1 MHDGIADASIITDM
15 TLPDNPDDDTDAGA
29 ATRRRIALWLA
40 LCAAMVFAMVV
51 LGGTTRLT
59 ESGLS
64 ITDWRPVTG
73 VLPPL
78 GEADWQAAYDRYR
91 TSPEFQTRNFWM
103 SVADFKTIFWLE
115 YLHRLWGRLIG
126 LVFLLPFL
134 WFLARDRLDR
144 RLAWRLGALFALGA
158 AQGLMGW
165 YMVKSGLVDRP
176 DVSHYR
182 LAAHLGLAFAIYGGM
197 AWLVLGLWRPARPP
211 PAARLRTHA
220 RAVLWWGALTVLYG
234 ALVAGL
240 DAGMA
245 YNTFPLMDGR
255 LLPPD
260 AWALT
265 PPWLNPLENPALVQ
279 FIHRTLGVGLALIA
293 LVLWWRARHAAIGR
307 AARRAVAAT
316 ALMAL
321 LQTALGIA
329 TLLSAVA
336 LPLGVAHQAGAM
348 VLFTLALWTVYE
360 LGATACPRRENSSA
374 PIR

>member
-1 MHDGIADASIITDM
+1 MTPQDNPTAEAADAANAAD
-15 TLPDNPDDDTDAGA
+15 A
-29 ATRRRIALWLA
+29 ATRRHIALWLV

-51 LGGTTRLT
+51 LGGATRLT

-64 ITDWRPVTG
+64 ITDWRPLTG

-78 GEADWQAAYDRYR
+78 TDADWQAAYDRYR
-91 TSPEFQTRNFWM
+91 ASPEFQTRNFWM

-134 WFLARDRLDR
+134 WFLARGQLGR
-144 RLAWRLGALFALGA
+144 RLGWRLGALFALGA

-197 AWLVLGLWRPARPP
+197 AWLAFGLVRPRPQKV
-211 PAARLRTHA
+211 AALHA
-220 RAVLWWGALTVLYG
+220 HAWTLLCWGGATVLYG

-240 DAGMA
+240 DAGLA
-245 YNTFPLMDGR
+245 YNSFPLMDGR
-255 LLPPD
+255 LLPPE
-260 AWALT
+260 AWALE
-265 PPWLNPLENPALVQ
+265 PLWLNPLENPALVQ
-279 FIHRTLGVGLALIA
+279 FIHRVLGVGLALIA
-293 LVLWWRARHAAIGR
+293 AALWWRARPAAIGR

-321 LQTALGIA
+321 IQTALGIA
-329 TLLSAVA
+329 TLLSEVA
-336 LPLGVAHQAGAM
+336 LPLGVAHQAGAL

-360 LGATACPRRENSSA
+360 LGATAERRENSSA
-374 PIR
+374 PTR